1 LIGLVLSI
9 VGILAVWALTK
20 SFPEIEAKLKS
31 FAHFAH
37 VGYLLLA
44 GWFAFSLFN
53 SIFFYAEPGFKYH
66 VRTITG
72 QEKWF
77 LTQVIIRTS
86 LVG

>member
-1 LIGLVLSI
+1 MIGLVLSI

-31 FAHFAH
+31 FAH
-37 VGYLLLA
+37 VGYLLWQGGLR
-44 GWFAFSLFN
+44 FHYSKVSFSMQSQDSN
-53 SIFFYAEPGFKYH
+53 ITSARSQ
-66 VRTITG
+66 VRK
-72 QEKWF
+72 KWF